1 MSDQFEGYQAKNTM
15 REILR
20 DNSMLVKTVGRFGI
34 AFGFGDET
42 VYEVCRKNNVDTET
56 FITVCNLLS
65 GYKYQTQNINLSCLV
80 DYLKRTHSYF
90 LEMTLPK
97 IRSEIIAAINHS
109 GLDEVAILMMKF
121 YDEYVMEVQAHMDH
135 ENNKIFD
142 YIEGLVNNKLK
153 DDFKISDYSEA
164 HDSVV
169 EKLKDLKDIFIY
181 HLKQED
187 NQKLSST
194 LFDIVMCEKDLT
206 AHFEIESNLLIPA
219 AEKLELELLNEINQ
233 NVKTQDVEK
242 EPHETLS
249 DREKEIIILVA
260 KGFSNK
266 EIGEKLF
273 ISTHTVATHRRNIN
287 AKLGIHSGAALA
299 IFAVING
306 LIKIEEISERK
317 NDVL

>member
-1 MSDQFEGYQAKNTM
+1 MIDKSEGYRANNTM

-42 VYEVCRKNNVDTET
+42 VREVCMKNNVDTST
-56 FITVCNLLS
+56 FLTVCNLLS
-65 GYKYQTQNINLSCLV
+65 GYKYRLQDVNLPCLV

-90 LEMTLPK
+90 LDMTLPK
-97 IRSEIIAAINHS
+97 IRSEIIGAINHS

-135 ENNKIFD
+135 ENNKIFG
-142 YIEGLVNNKLK
+142 YIEGLVNSRLQ
-153 DDFKISDYSEA
+153 DDFRISRYSES
-164 HDSVV
+164 HDLVV
-169 EKLKDLKDIFIY
+169 EKLNDLKDLFIY
-181 HLKQED
+181 HFKQED
-187 NQKLSST
+187 NQKLSSA

-206 AHFEIESNLLIPA
+206 AHFEIESKLLIPA
-219 AEKLELELLNEINQ
+219 AEKLEDELIKEIHLHT
-233 NVKTQDVEK
+233 KTGEEEK
-242 EPHETLS
+242 EPFETLS
-249 DREKEIIILVA
+249 EREKEIISMVA

-266 EIGEKLF
+266 EIGERLF

-306 LIKIEEISERK
+306 LVKIEEISEGK
-317 NDVL
+317 GE